1 VGGLRRALL
10 RSCAHAPLSSSWEEP
25 GRIGKGAPARSRGR
39 RASDLDEELFIIV
52 GKLDEEKKG
61 RENARVEANTK
72 NRENTHGRG

>member
-52 GKLDEEKKG
+52 GKLDEKG